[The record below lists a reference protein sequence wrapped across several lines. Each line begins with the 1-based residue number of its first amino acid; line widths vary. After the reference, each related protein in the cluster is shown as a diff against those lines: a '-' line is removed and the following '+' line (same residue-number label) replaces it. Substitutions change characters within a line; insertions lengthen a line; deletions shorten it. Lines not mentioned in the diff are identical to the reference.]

1 MQNHGHAVALHFI
14 YYNFC
19 RRHQTLGMTPA
30 MAAGLEDHEW
40 GIEELI
46 GLLEARESMEV

>member
-1 MQNHGHAVALHFI
+1 MRYFV

-30 MAAGLEDHEW
+30 MAAGLEDHDW
-40 GIEELI
+40 SIGELVA
-46 GLLEARESMEV
+46 LLEAREATDGIQTW